1 MPEITL
7 AVATDLTPAVY
18 RRVIYGGEA
27 LAAAPALLDAVA
39 AKRAAFL
46 RLLDSGVHC
55 YGVNTAHGAMIVET
69 VPKEEW
75 PALQRNV
82 LRARA
87 AGTGPPFAPEVARG
101 MMLARLFNLLS
112 GYAAASAELCRF
124 VIDRLND
131 GFTPWV
137 PSRGHGMAGELIPH
151 CHMAQT
157 FVGDGFV
164 IGPGGARVPAA
175 EALAARGVAPYEPQA
190 KEGLSLVNGVSAST
204 AYAIHA
210 HRAVAAVA
218 EPMTLIATATAE
230 AIGAPVEPFDAALD
244 RLRPDPGIARV
255 AAQARRHI
263 AGSRIT
269 RRDRQGPI
277 SLRIIPQVHGALMDA
292 LDHAESAIA
301 NELVSVSDNPVFVS
315 AGEGAGDDRILATG
329 TFHNQHVTGALE
341 GLALA
346 LAQVGILSQR
356 RLHRLLDARFTG
368 LSHQLSPRPGMDAGL
383 VILHKA
389 VLAHEARLKLLAA
402 PVSLHHGEASFGQE
416 DFMPMIFPVIDRLFE
431 MADIVRLI
439 GAYELYATAVA
450 LDQRGER
457 AGKSVEAMRALVRE
471 VVPPYDA
478 DRSYGPEVEA
488 LDALLQDARF
498 AALAGGESA

>member
-1 MPEITL
+1 MITLNSAHEIT
-7 AVATDLTPAVY
+7 TAVY
-18 RRVIYGGEA
+18 RRVIYDGEA
-27 LAAAPALLDAVA
+27 LAAAPALLDTVA

-55 YGVNTAHGAMIVET
+55 YGVNTAHGDMIART
-69 VPKEEW
+69 VPKADW

-87 AGTGPPFAPEVARG
+87 AGTGPPFPPEVARG

-112 GYAAASAELCRF
+112 GYSAASAELCRF
-124 VIDRLND
+124 IVDRLND

-137 PSRGHGMAGELIPH
+137 PSRGHGMAGELIPL

-164 IGPGGARVPAA
+164 VGADGARAPAA
-175 EALAARGVAPYEPQA
+175 EALAERGIEPYAPQA
-190 KEGLSLVNGVSAST
+190 KEGLSLVNGVAAST

-218 EPMTLIATATAE
+218 GPMTLIATATVE
-230 AIGAPVEPFDAALD
+230 AMGTPVEPFDPVVD

-255 AAQARRHI
+255 AAQARRYI
-263 AGSRIT
+263 AGSRIA
-269 RRDRQGPI
+269 RRERQGPI
-277 SLRIIPQVHGALMDA
+277 SLRVIPQVHGALTDA
-292 LDHAESAIA
+292 LDHVEAAIA
-301 NELVSVSDNPVFVS
+301 NELVSVSDNPVFVP
-315 AGEGAGDDRILATG
+315 ADGAGHDRILSTG
-329 TFHNQHVTGALE
+329 TFHNQHVTNALE

-346 LAQVGILSQR
+346 LAQVGILCQR
-356 RLHRLLDARFTG
+356 RLHRLLDTRFTG

-416 DFMPMIFPVIDRLFE
+416 DFMPMIFPVIDRLIE
-431 MADIVRLI
+431 MAAIVRLM
-439 GAYELYATAVA
+439 GAYELYAAMVA

-457 AGKSVEAMRALVRE
+457 AGAGVEALRALVRE
-471 VVPPYDA
+471 VVPPYEA
-478 DRSYGPEVEA
+478 DRSYGPEVEQ
-488 LDALLQDARF
+488 LDDLLQDARV
-498 AALAGGESA
+498 ATLAGGTDAV